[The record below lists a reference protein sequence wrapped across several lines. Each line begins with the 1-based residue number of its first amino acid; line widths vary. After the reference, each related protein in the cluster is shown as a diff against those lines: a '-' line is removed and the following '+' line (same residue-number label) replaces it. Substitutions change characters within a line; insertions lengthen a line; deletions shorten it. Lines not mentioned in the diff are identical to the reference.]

1 MKDGEKKKD
10 DGEIHLFLLHRF
22 LLCLPVLLLYYY
34 YMFKRRGVA
43 TFSER
48 KRNLCCYVYILVV
61 EKEGQ
66 EREREGSWMTNN
78 CDDEKENKGKD
89 Q

>member
-1 MKDGEKKKD
+1 MKDGEKKED

-22 LLCLPVLLLYYY
+22 LLCLSVLLRYYY

-48 KRNLCCYVYILVV
+48 KRNLCCYVYILV